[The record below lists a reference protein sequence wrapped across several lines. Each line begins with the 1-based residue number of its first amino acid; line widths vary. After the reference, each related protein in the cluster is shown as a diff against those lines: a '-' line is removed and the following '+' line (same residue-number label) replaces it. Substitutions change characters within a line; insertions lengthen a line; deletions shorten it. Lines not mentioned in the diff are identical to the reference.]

1 MPVMKYIILLGDG
14 MADYPLAELGGR
26 TPLEAA
32 NKPNIDGLAR
42 SGFGGRLQTIPDGMG
57 AGSDVAN
64 LSILGYDPAVYYT
77 GRGPLEAASMGVKL
91 DAGEVAFRCNFI
103 TEKDGRITDYSAGHI
118 TSTETEPLIKFL
130 NENNDFGR
138 FYRGVSYRNLF
149 VTDMGAELITT
160 PPHDVMEGSVSEH
173 LIKPLDDSSAA
184 RLNKMIL
191 DSKSVLESHPVNKR
205 RAAEGKNPANMIW
218 LWGQGRAPSIKPFH
232 MRYGVK
238 GAVISAV
245 DLIKGIGI
253 YAGMEI
259 VEVPNATGLIDTN
272 WEGKAE
278 AALKALETVDLVY
291 VHVEAIDEAA
301 HAGDLSLKIQAI
313 EEFDR
318 RLVGPLLEG
327 VDFDCKIA
335 VLPDHFTPIAL
346 KTHTA
351 DPVPFIVSTVGGK
364 GVVGEGEGIKSY
376 SEKEVTSERSLGIM
390 PGHKFMELFLED
402 SST

>member
-1 MPVMKYIILLGDG
+1 MKYIILLGDG

-103 TEKDGRITDYSAGHI
+103 TEREGRIEDYSAGHV
-118 TSTETEPLIKFL
+118 TSTETELLIKSL

-173 LIKPLDDSSAA
+173 LIKP
-184 RLNKMIL
+184 
-191 DSKSVLESHPVNKR
+191 
-205 RAAEGKNPANMIW
+205 
-218 LWGQGRAPSIKPFH
+218 
-232 MRYGVK
+232 
-238 GAVISAV
+238 
-245 DLIKGIGI
+245 
-253 YAGMEI
+253 
-259 VEVPNATGLIDTN
+259 
-272 WEGKAE
+272 
-278 AALKALETVDLVY
+278 
-291 VHVEAIDEAA
+291 
-301 HAGDLSLKIQAI
+301 
-313 EEFDR
+313 
-318 RLVGPLLEG
+318 
-327 VDFDCKIA
+327 
-335 VLPDHFTPIAL
+335 
-346 KTHTA
+346 
-351 DPVPFIVSTVGGK
+351 
-364 GVVGEGEGIKSY
+364 
-376 SEKEVTSERSLGIM
+376 
-390 PGHKFMELFLED
+390 
-402 SST
+402 

>member
-1 MPVMKYIILLGDG
+1 MKYIILLGDG
-14 MADYPLAELGGR
+14 MADYPLTELGGR

-32 NKPNIDGLAR
+32 KKPNIDALAS
-42 SGFGGRLQTIPDGMG
+42 SGFGGRLETIPEGMG

-64 LSILGYDPAVYYT
+64 LSILGYDPARYYT
-77 GRGPLEAASMGVKL
+77 GRGPLEAASIGVKL
-91 DAGEVAFRCNFI
+91 SADEVAFRCNFI
-103 TEKDGRITDYSAGHI
+103 TEKDGMIDDYSAGHI
-118 TSTETEPLIKFL
+118 TSSETEPLIKSL
-130 NENNDFGR
+130 NESFDLGR
-138 FYRGVSYRNLF
+138 FYSGVSYRNLF
-149 VTDMGAELITT
+149 VTDTGAELTTT
-160 PPHDVMEGSVSEH
+160 PPHDVLDGRVSEH
-173 LIKPLDDSSAA
+173 LIKPSDDSDAA

-191 DSKSVLESHPVNKR
+191 DSKEILENHPVNRR
-205 RAAEGKNPANMIW
+205 RAAEGRNPANMIW

-232 MRYGVK
+232 RRYGIK

-278 AALKALETVDLVY
+278 AALKAFETVDLVY

-301 HAGDLSLKIQAI
+301 HAGDLRLKIHAI

-318 RLVGPLLEG
+318 RLIGPLLDG
-327 VDFDCKIA
+327 IDFHCKIA

-351 DPVPFIVSTVGGK
+351 DPVPFIVSTLGGE
-364 GVVGEGEGIKSY
+364 GASSEGEGIKSY
-376 SEKEVTSERSLGIM
+376 SEKEVTADSSLGIR
-390 PGHKFMELFLED
+390 PGHKFMELFLEN
-402 SST
+402 SAT

>member
-1 MPVMKYIILLGDG
+1 V
-14 MADYPLAELGGR
+14 
-26 TPLEAA
+26 
-32 NKPNIDGLAR
+32 
-42 SGFGGRLQTIPDGMG
+42 
-57 AGSDVAN
+57 N
-64 LSILGYDPAVYYT
+64 LK
-77 GRGPLEAASMGVKL
+77 R
-91 DAGEVAFRCNFI
+91 
-103 TEKDGRITDYSAGHI
+103 
-118 TSTETEPLIKFL
+118 
-130 NENNDFGR
+130 
-138 FYRGVSYRNLF
+138 VS
-149 VTDMGAELITT
+149 
-160 PPHDVMEGSVSEH
+160 
-173 LIKPLDDSSAA
+173 
-184 RLNKMIL
+184 
-191 DSKSVLESHPVNKR
+191 
-205 RAAEGKNPANMIW
+205 EGKNPANMIW

-278 AALKALETVDLVY
+278 AALKVLETVDLVY

-318 RLVGPLLEG
+318 RLVAPLLEG

-335 VLPDHFTPIAL
+335 VLPDHFTPICL

-351 DPVPFIVSTVGGK
+351 DPVPFIVSTLGSE
-364 GVVGEGEGIKSY
+364 GVVGEGEGIMSY
-376 SEKEVTSERSLGIM
+376 SEKEVTADRSLGIR
-390 PGHKFMELFLED
+390 PGHKFMELFLEN
-402 SST
+402 SSN